1 MYKVEVVTEGRLGAL
16 FFGGSNMPTN
26 KIEKTMNKME
36 SEGFF
41 FQFMVVEEVRNMIF
55 WKRQRTIL
63 TFVKKG
69 TYKNHGGL

>member
-16 FFGGSNMPTN
+16 LFGGSNMPTN
-26 KIEKTMNKME
+26 KIENKMNE
-36 SEGFF
+36 MEKNGFF

>member
-1 MYKVEVVTEGRLGAL
+1 
-16 FFGGSNMPTN
+16 MPAN
-26 KIEKTMNKME
+26 KIENKMNE
-36 SEGFF
+36 MEKNGFF